1 MLDRRPTQADGNEV
15 PWMRENPFGLVGPA
29 AIALVIA
36 GMLSACLA
44 AGNRPSTSASQVRPT
59 STGATPG
66 APWAAS
72 ATPTPGAPATA
83 TAPTPAVTATPW
95 PTVVALP
102 TTLPTPLTFEGLE
115 PLFAYNGSL
124 PLGMQVVAS
133 EDDNGATIQEITYAG
148 AAGETVEAYL
158 ILPVGQG
165 PFPAVLFEPGP
176 GGTRDTSRA
185 EALLLAQNRQIA
197 GLLPSRPTGLNN
209 GGDDTIEAILQIREM
224 RRGLDLLSAQP
235 QVDPSRL
242 GYQGWSLGAM
252 YGTILLP
259 VEPRIKTAS
268 LMSTVPNGQ
277 PESPVMAIMAPHIK
291 TPTLL
296 MQFGLHDS
304 YYTEAEADAFA
315 ALIPTTHKVSWINAG
330 HDLSDGAGTS
340 VTERAAWLADQLAVK

>member
-15 PWMRENPFGLVGPA
+15 PWMRKTPFGRLGPA
-29 AIALVIA
+29 AIALIIA
-36 GMLSACLA
+36 GTLSACSA
-44 AGNRPSTSASQVRPT
+44 TGSGPSTSATQGRPT

-66 APWAAS
+66 AP
-72 ATPTPGAPATA
+72 ATA
-83 TAPTPAVTATPW
+83 TNPTPAATATPW

-102 TTLPTPLTFEGLE
+102 TTLPMPLTFEEME

-133 EDDNGATIQEITYAG
+133 EDYKGATVQEITYAG
-148 AAGETVEAYL
+148 AAGETIEAYL
-158 ILPVGQG
+158 ILPAGQG
-165 PFPAVLFEPGP
+165 PFPAVLFEPGT
-176 GGTRDTSRA
+176 GGTRDTFRA
-185 EALLLAQNRQIA
+185 EALLLAQNRHIA
-197 GLLPSRPTGLNN
+197 GLLPTRPTGLDN
-209 GGDDTIEAILQIREM
+209 GDDDKIEAILQVREM
-224 RRGLDLLSAQP
+224 RRDLDLLSAQP

-268 LMSTVPNGQ
+268 LMSTVPNIQ
-277 PESPVMAIMAPHIK
+277 PESAVMAIMARHIK

-304 YYTEAEADAFA
+304 YYTKAEADAFA
-315 ALIPTTHKVSWINAG
+315 ALIPAAHRVSWINAG
-330 HDLSDGAGTS
+330 HDLSDDAGTS
-340 VTERAAWLADQLAVK
+340 VTERAAWLADQLAAK